1 VRLLL
6 VAGFL
11 LLEGWLLVQ
20 AVEALGGWPVA
31 LWVLA
36 TGVLG
41 LYVIRRQGLAT
52 LRLIQQATTRGELPA
67 QEWMEGLL
75 LFAAGLLL
83 ILPGLLLDGLA
94 LGLLLPWGLRR
105 RLGTRLYTG
114 MARSRPDLR
123 QPVTLEGE
131 YRHKS

>member
-1 VRLLL
+1 MRLLL

-11 LLEGWLLVQ
+11 LLEGWLLARAVQ
-20 AVEALGGWPVA
+20 ALGGWPVA
-31 LWVLA
+31 LWTLLTA
-36 TGVLG
+36 ALG

-67 QEWMEGLL
+67 REWLEGLL

-83 ILPGLLLDGLA
+83 VLPGLLLDAVA
-94 LGLLLPWGLRR
+94 LGLLLSWGLRR
-105 RLGTRLYTG
+105 RLGARLYAG

-131 YRHKS
+131 YRHKP